1 MARSNPGGA
10 TKVWPEISATWKWGG
25 GGVGVGGGLSS
36 RNIAK
41 DILRLLGDLEYI

>member
-10 TKVWPEISATWKWGG
+10 TKAWPEISATWKWGG
-25 GGVGVGGGLSS
+25 GGVGGGLSS

>member
-10 TKVWPEISATWKWGG
+10 TKAWPEISATWKWG
-25 GGVGVGGGLSS
+25 VGGGGLSS

-41 DILRLLGDLEYI
+41 DMSILRLLGDLEYI